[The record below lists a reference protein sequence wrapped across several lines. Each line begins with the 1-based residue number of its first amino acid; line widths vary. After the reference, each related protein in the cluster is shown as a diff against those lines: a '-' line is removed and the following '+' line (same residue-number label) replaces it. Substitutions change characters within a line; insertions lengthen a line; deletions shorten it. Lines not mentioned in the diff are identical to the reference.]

1 MKFKRRLRFFGLS
14 YFSDD
19 IAGTAPEFGFGTL
32 FLALLLSFVFF
43 LCGYLAA
50 DTVPFAVH
58 YENALQ
64 YKEFVNGA
72 FPDGVTIKN
81 NKASSERRVNTYT
94 DDGDKAEYAKNGYEL
109 IIDTRP
115 SDMLIQFEQI
125 AVKGGNGI
133 DYESY
138 LALTQSQKS
147 EYKLETRYT
156 DEELIITDELTEKI
170 TAYFNGVSIEGSD
183 GYNANASSAYT
194 KLAADKDKYSQEE
207 YGKELYY
214 LYVQFYY
221 TSVSSVLYGA
231 RAPVLRDY
239 YYRNYIAANKS
250 YYLFMFDEMCAGSFK
265 TDGGLPVV
273 FGGYFNKCADG
284 TAEDVGVLI
293 KQVFYDT
300 VAYTF
305 SSYFL
310 STLFQLPFL
319 IFIPLIL
326 TLLLWC
332 AGKIVKNG
340 LNKTFSDCFKTVNG
354 FIWVSALLTALI
366 TFVFGFFVAAKAM
379 YYYMS
384 LIFGLLILI
393 RTVIFC
399 VTSVIK
405 NRRPAKAEI
414 MNNDDIFGGKL

>member
-1 MKFKRRLRFFGLS
+1 M
-14 YFSDD
+14 
-19 IAGTAPEFGFGTL
+19 
-32 FLALLLSFVFF
+32 
-43 LCGYLAA
+43 AA

-64 YKEFVNGA
+64 YKEFVNDA
-72 FPDGVTIKN
+72 FPDGVTIVN
-81 NKASSERRVNTYT
+81 NRASFERRVNTYT
-94 DDGDKAEYAKNGYEL
+94 DGGDSAEYSKNGYNL
-109 IIDTRP
+109 IVDTRP
-115 SDMLIQFEQI
+115 SDMLIQFEQT
-125 AVKGGNGI
+125 AVKGGNII

-138 LALTQSQKS
+138 LALTESQKS

-156 DEELIITDELTEKI
+156 DEELIITAELTRKI
-170 TAYFNGVSIEGSD
+170 TAYFNGVSLEGSD
-183 GYNANASSAYT
+183 GYNANASAAYA
-194 KLAADKDKYSQEE
+194 KLTADRDKYSDAE

-214 LYVQFYY
+214 LYVEFYY
-221 TSVSSVLYGA
+221 TSVSSVLYGE

-239 YYRNYIAANKS
+239 YYRNYIAANKA

-284 TAEDVGVLI
+284 TVEDAGGLI

-300 VAYTF
+300 AGYTF
-305 SSYFL
+305 SSYFM
-310 STLFQLPFL
+310 STVFQLPFL

-326 TLLLWC
+326 SLLLWC

-340 LNKTFSDCFKTVNG
+340 WNKTFSGCFKTVNG
-354 FIWVSALLTALI
+354 FIWVSGLLTALI
-366 TFVFGFFVAAKAM
+366 TFVLGFFVSAKAV
-379 YYYMS
+379 YSYMS

-405 NRRPAKAEI
+405 NRKPPKAEI
-414 MNNDDIFGGKL
+414 INNDDDIFGGKL